1 MLEYLIVNKLS
12 RVKSGRKKKVNIL
25 TLYTPLHKL
34 LILSLIF
41 IFLPSSVSANWQ
53 NYGGDLAHSG
63 YSDSSPI
70 PLELKW
76 KYHIGNSEISTPI
89 IDAGILFAGS
99 DDNNLYAIDAVKG
112 ELKWQ
117 FPTLGKVYT
126 PAAKNG
132 VVFAAS
138 FDNNIYAIDYNG
150 NQKWSSNTGFSTA
163 SPPIVYNNILYG
175 GSDRYIYAIYVNN
188 GSTDW
193 RYATGGWV
201 ESAPAISQGMVYAG
215 SNDNYLYAL
224 DAGNKNLRWKYPA
237 GGSITSSPAVING
250 IVFAGA
256 NDFNVYAI
264 DANSGELKWREKTND
279 VVKSSPAVFQNSV
292 YAGSND
298 NTLYAIDM
306 DNGDIIW
313 KFVTGGW
320 IDSQPIV
327 TKDIVYAGSKDGT
340 IYAID
345 REKGTKVSSYD
356 AGSGIISLAISDNI
370 LYATSNDGYVYAF
383 GTEVP
388 ESTTISKVA
397 QDLIPPELRI
407 NPIPINVTSETLTV
421 SGTAKDPAGILIV
434 TVNGIDAGAD
444 NWKATLTLSEGINII
459 SIKAVDKAGNIKTE
473 IRTVRYIPPEIQ
485 ETPAIQTPGF
495 SFYFSLISFA
505 AIVIV
510 SKIKKNQKIIF
521 AKLK

>member
-1 MLEYLIVNKLS
+1 M
-12 RVKSGRKKKVNIL
+12 
-25 TLYTPLHKL
+25 YTYIHKL

-41 IFLPSSVSANWQ
+41 IFFSSSISSANWQ
-53 NYGGDLAHSG
+53 NYGGDLGHSG
-63 YSDSSPI
+63 YSDSSTI

-76 KYHIGNSEISTPI
+76 KYHIGNSEISAPI
-89 IDAGILFAGS
+89 IDEGILFAGS
-99 DDNNLYAIDAVKG
+99 DDNNLYAIDALKG

-117 FPTLGKVYT
+117 FPALGKVYT

-138 FDNNIYAIDYNG
+138 FDNNIYALDYNG
-150 NQKWSSNTGFSTA
+150 NQKWRSNAGFSTA

-175 GSDRYIYAIYVNN
+175 GSDKYIYAIYINN
-188 GSTDW
+188 GSIDW
-193 RYATGGWV
+193 RYATNGWI
-201 ESAPAISQGMVYAG
+201 ESTPAISQGMVYAG

-237 GGSITSSPAVING
+237 GGSITSSPAIING
-250 IVFAGA
+250 IVFVGS
-256 NDFNVYAI
+256 NDNNVYAI
-264 DANSGELKWREKTND
+264 DSNSGELKWRKKTND
-279 VVKSSPAVFQNSV
+279 IVKSSPAVFQNTV
-292 YAGSND
+292 YVGSND

-313 KFVTGGW
+313 KFVTNGW

-356 AGSGIISLAISDNI
+356 AGNGIISLAISDNM

-407 NPIPINVTSETLTV
+407 NPIPINITSETLVV
-421 SGTAKDPAGILIV
+421 SGTARDPAGILIV
-434 TVNGIDAGAD
+434 TVNGIDAGTD
-444 NWKATLTLSEGINII
+444 NWKATLTLSKGINII
-459 SIKAVDKAGNIKTE
+459 SIKAVDKAGNIKNE

-485 ETPAIQTPGF
+485 ETPAVETPGF
-495 SFYFSLISFA
+495 SLYLSLISLM
-505 AIVIV
+505 AIVMV
-510 SKIKKNQKIIF
+510 SKIKN
-521 AKLK
+521 